1 MAPFPGPSKINNFC
15 KKVFVLI
22 LIGWL
27 LSFGITFA
35 DTIDNGWVVQLGSFK
50 KQENAQDFIK
60 KIKKKGY
67 TPFIVG
73 GEESDWYKT
82 RIGPYPSKEEAD
94 QVVLDLKMAQGI
106 TAIVLVSDENPPDLV
121 EPIDSVDVV
130 VSQFLIWI
138 KAWEAQKINSYLSFY
153 SKDFKD
159 SKRPRKSWEAQRR
172 KAFGSSSGVSIEV
185 SDIQILRADDAVEM
199 SFIQIY
205 KSDRIS
211 DVGKKVL
218 IWKNEGDRWK
228 IVKESWEAS

>member
-15 KKVFVLI
+15 KKVFVLF

-172 KAFGSSSGVSIEV
+172 KAFGSSSGVSIEA

-199 SFIQIY
+199 SFTQSY

>member
-1 MAPFPGPSKINNFC
+1 MTPVPVPSKIKNFC
-15 KKVFVLI
+15 IRVFVLF
-22 LIGWL
+22 LTGWF
-27 LSFGITFA
+27 LSVGIACANT
-35 DTIDNGWVVQLGSFK
+35 TDNGWVVQLGSFK

-73 GEESDWYKT
+73 GGESDWYKT
-82 RIGPYPSKEEAD
+82 RVGPYPSKEEAN
-94 QVVLDLKMAQGI
+94 QVVLDLKKAQGI
-106 TAIVLVSDENPPDLV
+106 TAIVLVSDEKPPDLE

-130 VSQFLIWI
+130 VSQFLIWL

-153 SKDFKD
+153 SKDFED

-172 KAFGSSSGVSIEV
+172 KTFGSSSGVSIEV

-199 SFIQIY
+199 SFIQNY

-211 DVGKKVL
+211 DVGKKIL

-228 IVKESWEAS
+228 IVKESWESS

>member
-1 MAPFPGPSKINNFC
+1 M
-15 KKVFVLI
+15 FVLI

-172 KAFGSSSGVSIEV
+172 KVFGSSSGVSIEA

-199 SFIQIY
+199 SFTQSY

>member
-1 MAPFPGPSKINNFC
+1 M
-15 KKVFVLI
+15 LI

-172 KAFGSSSGVSIEV
+172 KVFGSSSGVSIEV

>member
-1 MAPFPGPSKINNFC
+1 MTPFPGPSKINNFC

-22 LIGWL
+22 LIWWL

-199 SFIQIY
+199 SFTQSY

>member
-1 MAPFPGPSKINNFC
+1 MTPVPGPSKIKNFC
-15 KKVFVLI
+15 KRVFVLL

-27 LSFGITFA
+27 LSFGIAFA
-35 DTIDNGWVVQLGSFK
+35 NTMDNGWVVQLGSFK
-50 KQENAQDFIK
+50 EQKNAQDFIS

-67 TPFIVG
+67 TPFIVR

-82 RIGPYPSKEEAD
+82 RVGPYPSKEEAD
-94 QVVLDLKMAQGI
+94 QVVLDLKKAQGI
-106 TAIVLVSDENPPDLV
+106 TAIVLVSNEKPPDL
-121 EPIDSVDVV
+121 EETIDSVDVV
-130 VSQFLIWI
+130 VSQFLIWL

-159 SKRPRKSWEAQRR
+159 SKRPRESWEAQRR
-172 KAFGSSSGVSIEV
+172 KTFGSSSGVSIEV

-199 SFIQIY
+199 SFIQDY

-211 DVGKKVL
+211 DVGKKIL

-228 IVKESWEAS
+228 IVKESWESS

>member
-1 MAPFPGPSKINNFC
+1 MTPISGPSKINNFC

-22 LIGWL
+22 LML
-27 LSFGITFA
+27 KELVYA

-172 KAFGSSSGVSIEV
+172 KAFGSSSGVSIEA

-199 SFIQIY
+199 SFTQSY

>member
-1 MAPFPGPSKINNFC
+1 MTPIPGPSKINNFC
-15 KKVFVLI
+15 EKVFVLI

-60 KIKKKGY
+60 KIKKNGY

-121 EPIDSVDVV
+121 ESIDSVDVV

-159 SKRPRKSWEAQRR
+159 SKRPRKSWEVQRR
-172 KAFGSSSGVSIEV
+172 KALGSSSGVSIEV
-185 SDIQILRADDAVEM
+185 SDIQILRAHDAVEM
-199 SFIQIY
+199 SFIQSY

-211 DVGKKVL
+211 DIGKKVL

>member
-1 MAPFPGPSKINNFC
+1 MTPVPGPSKIKNFC
-15 KKVFVLI
+15 KRMFVLF
-22 LIGWL
+22 LIGWF
-27 LSFGITFA
+27 LSFGIAFA
-35 DTIDNGWVVQLGSFK
+35 NTIDNGWVVQLGSFK
-50 KQENAQDFIK
+50 KQENAQDFIN

-67 TPFIVG
+67 TPFIVSD
-73 GEESDWYKT
+73 EESEWYKT
-82 RIGPYPSKEEAD
+82 RVGPYPSKEEAD
-94 QVVLDLKMAQGI
+94 QVVLDLKNAQGI
-106 TAIVLVSDENPPDLV
+106 TAIALVSDEMPPDLE

-130 VSQFLIWI
+130 VSQFLIWL

-159 SKRPRKSWEAQRR
+159 SKRPQENWEAQRR

-199 SFIQIY
+199 SFTQNY

-211 DVGKKVL
+211 DIGKKVL

-228 IVKESWEAS
+228 IVKESWESS

>member
-1 MAPFPGPSKINNFC
+1 MTPFSGSSKINNFC

-22 LIGWL
+22 LIWWL

-172 KAFGSSSGVSIEV
+172 KAFGSSSGVSIEA

-199 SFIQIY
+199 SFTQSY

>member
-1 MAPFPGPSKINNFC
+1 MTPFSGSSKINNFC

-22 LIGWL
+22 LIWWL
-27 LSFGITFA
+27 LSFEITFA

-60 KIKKKGY
+60 KVKKKGY

-121 EPIDSVDVV
+121 EPIDLVDVV

-172 KAFGSSSGVSIEV
+172 KVFRSSSGVSIEV

-199 SFIQIY
+199 SFTQSY